1 MDVLFERIILL
12 TRVPWFALLRTD
24 QLRFIA
30 PVLEPV
36 AWARGEIIFYRG
48 EPGAH
53 MYIISAGSV
62 GISLDETTRP
72 ESFVACMAAGE
83 CFGEMGILDD
93 LPRSATA
100 VALEDTD
107 ALGLDKEKLR
117 GLLLAYPELGLSM
130 LKALSRRL
138 RAANDSLSATRSG
151 GPKTD

>member
-1 MDVLFERIILL
+1 MDILFERILLL
-12 TRVPWFALLRTD
+12 TRVPWFASLRTD

-36 AWARGEIIFYRG
+36 AWVRDEIIFYRG

-53 MYIISAGSV
+53 MYIVTNGLV
-62 GISLDETTRP
+62 GISLDEAGAP
-72 ESFVACMAAGE
+72 VNFVARLGRGE

-107 ALGLDKEKLR
+107 GLGLEKEKLR
-117 GLLLAYPELGLSM
+117 GLLLAYPELAVSM

-138 RAANDSLSATRSG
+138 RAANDSTSQPNR
-151 GPKTD
+151 

>member
-1 MDVLFERIILL
+1 MDILFERILLL
-12 TRVPWFALLRTD
+12 TRVPWFASLRTD

-36 AWARGEIIFYRG
+36 AWVRDEIIFYRG

-53 MYIISAGSV
+53 MYIVTAGLV
-62 GISLDETTRP
+62 GISLDEAGAP
-72 ESFVACMAAGE
+72 VNFVARLGRGE

-107 ALGLDKEKLR
+107 GLGLEKEKLR
-117 GLLLAYPELGLSM
+117 GLLLAYPELAVSM

-138 RAANDSLSATRSG
+138 RAANDSTSQPNR
-151 GPKTD
+151 

>member
-1 MDVLFERIILL
+1 MDILFERILLL
-12 TRVPWFALLRTD
+12 TKVPWFASLRTD

-36 AWARGEIIFYRG
+36 AWVRGEIIFHRG

-53 MYIISAGSV
+53 MYLVTAGSV
-62 GISLDETTRP
+62 GISLDEALT
-72 ESFVACMAAGE
+72 SNNFVARMGPGE

-100 VALEDTD
+100 IALEDTD
-107 ALGLDKEKLR
+107 ALGLEKEKLR
-117 GLLLAYPELGLSM
+117 GLLLTYPELGISM

-138 RAANDSLSATRSG
+138 RAANESASSPIAE
-151 GPKTD
+151 PKTT

>member
-1 MDVLFERIILL
+1 MDILFERILLL
-12 TRVPWFALLRTD
+12 TRVPWFASLRTD

-36 AWARGEIIFYRG
+36 AWVRDEIIFYRG

-53 MYIISAGSV
+53 MYIVTNGLV
-62 GISLDETTRP
+62 GISLDEAGAP
-72 ESFVACMAAGE
+72 VNFVARLGRGE

-100 VALEDTD
+100 VALEDRD
-107 ALGLDKEKLR
+107 GLGFEKEKLR
-117 GLLLAYPELGLSM
+117 GLLLAYPELAVSM

-138 RAANDSLSATRSG
+138 RAANDSTSQPNR
-151 GPKTD
+151 

>member
-1 MDVLFERIILL
+1 MDILFERILLL
-12 TRVPWFALLRTD
+12 TRVPWFAALRTD

-36 AWARGEIIFYRG
+36 AWVRGEVIFYRG

-53 MYIISAGSV
+53 MYLVTAGSV
-62 GISLDETTRP
+62 GISLDDAPTP
-72 ESFVACMAAGE
+72 DNFVARMGSGE

-100 VALEDTD
+100 IALEDTD
-107 ALGLDKEKLR
+107 ALGLEKEKLR
-117 GLLLAYPELGLSM
+117 GLLLAYPELGISM

-138 RAANDSLSATRSG
+138 RAANESASSPTAE
-151 GPKTD
+151 PKT

>member
-12 TRVPWFALLRTD
+12 TRVPWFASLRTD

-36 AWARGEIIFYRG
+36 AWAQGEIVFFRG

-53 MYIISAGSV
+53 MYIVSSGTV
-62 GISLDETTRP
+62 GISLDETTKP
-72 ESFVACMAAGE
+72 KTFVAHIGAGE

-100 VALEDTD
+100 MALEDTD
-107 ALGLDKEKLR
+107 ALGLEKEKLR

-130 LKALSRRL
+130 LQALSRRL
-138 RAANDSLSATRSG
+138 RAANDSISG
-151 GPKTD
+151 PRAGEPKTV